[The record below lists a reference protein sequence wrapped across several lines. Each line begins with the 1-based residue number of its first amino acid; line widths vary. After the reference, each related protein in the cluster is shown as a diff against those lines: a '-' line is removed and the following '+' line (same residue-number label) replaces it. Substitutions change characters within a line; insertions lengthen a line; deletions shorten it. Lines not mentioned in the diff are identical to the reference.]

1 MLEHLGVGPGEKID
15 VTKLPDGR
23 IEVRAASMGEI
34 SSLCGMLAKTGRPPL
49 FIDEMNEVTK
59 QSWSGKVDKKK

>member
-1 MLEHLGVGPGEKID
+1 
-15 VTKLPDGR
+15 
-23 IEVRAASMGEI
+23 MGEI